1 MAEKIVIE
9 IYKTKTAD
17 ELTKLIAD
25 PDSRLD
31 TGSAAAMDAATA
43 AALLCRAAA
52 ICQKTQSGER
62 LDYIQRNADKI
73 REYMIYL
80 IDEDV
85 KARAPM
91 KKHIADGSD
100 ERTLEA
106 SRQVAVSITNEIVN
120 MMGNSLDLMR
130 ELSDI
135 AVEDAKRFIAEAAH
149 TALAAMKCASSY
161 TDFIA
166 SRSRDET
173 YRFVAK
179 RENEI
184 SIEQYTAVY
193 DEIIARCK

>member
-25 PDSRLD
+25 PDSKLD
-31 TGSAAAMDAATA
+31 TGSAAAMEAATA
-43 AALLCRAAA
+43 AALLCRAAG
-52 ICQKTQSGER
+52 ICQKAQNSER
-62 LDYIQRNADKI
+62 LDYIQRNAAKI

-100 ERTLEA
+100 ERTIEA

-130 ELSDI
+130 ELSDM
-135 AVEDAKRFIAEAAH
+135 AVDGARRFIAEAAE
-149 TALAAMKCASSY
+149 TALAAMKCAASY
-161 TDFIA
+161 HRFIA
-166 SRSRDET
+166 GQSRDET

-193 DEIIARCK
+193 NEIIASCL

>member
-25 PDSRLD
+25 SDSKLD
-31 TGSAAAMDAATA
+31 TGSAAAMEAATA
-43 AALLCRAAA
+43 AALLCRAAG
-52 ICQKTQSGER
+52 ICQKAQNSER
-62 LDYIQRNADKI
+62 LDYIQRNAAKI

-100 ERTLEA
+100 ERTIEA

-130 ELSDI
+130 ELSDM
-135 AVEDAKRFIAEAAH
+135 AVDGARRFIAEAAE
-149 TALAAMKCASSY
+149 TALAAMKCAASY
-161 TDFIA
+161 NRFIA
-166 SRSRDET
+166 GQSRDET

-193 DEIIARCK
+193 NEIIASCL

>member
-25 PDSRLD
+25 PDSKLN
-31 TGSAAAMDAATA
+31 TGSAAAMEAATA
-43 AALLCRAAA
+43 AALLCRAAGT
-52 ICQKTQSGER
+52 CQKAQNGER
-62 LDYIQRNADKI
+62 LDYIQRNAAKI

-91 KKHIADGSD
+91 KKHISDGSD
-100 ERTLEA
+100 ERTIEA
-106 SRQVAVSITNEIVN
+106 SRQVAVSITNEVVN

-130 ELSDI
+130 ELSDM
-135 AVEDAKRFIAEAAH
+135 AVDEARRFIAEAAE
-149 TALAAMKCASSY
+149 TALAAMKCAASY
-161 TDFIA
+161 NRFIA
-166 SRSRDET
+166 GQSRDET

-193 DEIIARCK
+193 NEIIASCL

>member
-1 MAEKIVIE
+1 MAEKIIIE

-25 PDSRLD
+25 ADSKLD
-31 TGSAAAMDAATA
+31 TGSAAAIQAATA
-43 AALLCRAAA
+43 AALLCRAAG

-62 LDYIQRNADKI
+62 LDYIQRNAAKI

-91 KKHIADGSD
+91 KKHVADGSD
-100 ERTLEA
+100 ERTIEA

-130 ELSDI
+130 ELSNI
-135 AVEDAKRFIAEAAH
+135 AVEDAKRFIAEAAV
-149 TALAAMKCASSY
+149 TALAAMRCAASY
-161 TDFIA
+161 TGYIDGL
-166 SRSRDET
+166 SRDET

-184 SIEQYTAVY
+184 SLERYTAVC
-193 DEIIARCK
+193 DEIIARC

>member
-25 PDSRLD
+25 PDSKLD
-31 TGSAAAMDAATA
+31 TGSAAAMEAATA
-43 AALLCRAAA
+43 AALLCRAAG
-52 ICQKTQSGER
+52 ICQKAQNSER
-62 LDYIQRNADKI
+62 LDYIQRNAAKI

-100 ERTLEA
+100 ERTIEA

-130 ELSDI
+130 ELSDM
-135 AVEDAKRFIAEAAH
+135 AVDGARRFIAEAAE
-149 TALAAMKCASSY
+149 TALAAMKCAASY
-161 TDFIA
+161 NRFIA
-166 SRSRDET
+166 GQSRDET

-193 DEIIARCK
+193 NEIIASCL

>member
-25 PDSRLD
+25 ADSKLD
-31 TGSAAAMDAATA
+31 TGSAAAMQAATS
-43 AALLCRAAA
+43 AALLCRAAG

-62 LDYIQRNADKI
+62 LDYIQRNAAKI

-100 ERTLEA
+100 ERTIEA

-130 ELSDI
+130 ELADI
-135 AVEDAKRFIAEAAH
+135 AAEAAKRFIAEAAV
-149 TALAAMKCASSY
+149 TALAAMRCAASY
-161 TDFIA
+161 TGYIA
-166 SRSRDET
+166 GLSRDET

-184 SIEQYTAVY
+184 SLERYTAVY
-193 DEIIARCK
+193 DEIIARC

>member
-31 TGSAAAMDAATA
+31 TGSAAAIEAAVA
-43 AALLCRAAA
+43 AAFLCRAAGV
-52 ICQKTQSGER
+52 CLKTQSGER
-62 LDYIQRNADKI
+62 LDYISRNAQKI

-85 KARAPM
+85 KARSPM
-91 KKHIADGSD
+91 KKHIADGAD
-100 ERTLEA
+100 ERTIEA

-130 ELSDI
+130 ELADI
-135 AVEDAKRFIAEAAH
+135 AAEEAKRYIAEAAE
-149 TALAAMKCASSY
+149 TALAAMKCAASY
-161 TDFIA
+161 TGFIGGQ
-166 SRSRDET
+166 SRDET

-184 SIEQYTAVY
+184 SLEQYTAVY
-193 DEIIARCK
+193 NEIIARC

>member
-25 PDSRLD
+25 PDSKLD
-31 TGSAAAMDAATA
+31 TGSAAAMEAATA
-43 AALLCRAAA
+43 AALLCRTAG
-52 ICQKTQSGER
+52 ICQKAQNSER
-62 LDYIQRNADKI
+62 LDYIQRNAAKI

-100 ERTLEA
+100 ERTIEA

-130 ELSDI
+130 ELSDM
-135 AVEDAKRFIAEAAH
+135 AVDGARRFIAEAAE
-149 TALAAMKCASSY
+149 TALAAMKCAASY
-161 TDFIA
+161 NRFIA
-166 SRSRDET
+166 GQSRDET

-193 DEIIARCK
+193 NEIIASCL